1 MSNLIEIFGFSYIP
15 VMTIKLSFIAMS
27 WNFVFLIHQAMLKQL
42 WMDTLLTVI
51 NVGSYIV

>member
-1 MSNLIEIFGFSYIP
+1 MSNIIYRNIWIFLP
-15 VMTIKLSFIAMS
+15 AMTIKLPFIAMS